1 MKYSFLLF
9 LVLFSKC
16 LIAQNLKLNNAVI
29 IAQFEKEEDR
39 YAMQAMLSELF
50 KANQVKVLPVMNVLK
65 QGEDIQHLLND
76 SIQAVVHQKGFDTY
90 LVVNVRGYDRKFKV
104 SEDTQTLAEMLETTS
119 IYHIYRDEATR
130 CQSWLRSSAM
140 SRNASH
146 LYWPTYPSAPGHSC
160 SGAHHSVPSSS
171 YHARYPMESSTSV
184 EASLTCRKWF
194 SVACRLCVWNPR
206 RTGGFS
212 PGSR

>member
-1 MKYSFLLF
+1 MKYSLLLF

-16 LIAQNLKLNNAVI
+16 LLAQNLKLNNAII

-76 SIQAVVHQKGFDTY
+76 SIQALVRQKGFDTY

-119 IYHIYRDEATR
+119 IYHIYRDEATSVTFEFSFYKDGKLAERQVLR
-130 CQSWLRSSAM
+130 CGNVSDRDSVLKRLRKRLQKKLLPSW
-140 SRNASH
+140 
-146 LYWPTYPSAPGHSC
+146 
-160 SGAHHSVPSSS
+160 
-171 YHARYPMESSTSV
+171 
-184 EASLTCRKWF
+184 
-194 SVACRLCVWNPR
+194 VAA
-206 RTGGFS
+206 
-212 PGSR
+212 